1 MPAADAAVASE
12 QFAGSVVAAL
22 LLLKFFSSLAI
33 AHPRT
38 SRPQHLNHPK
48 TKTPA
53 KASLAAIYNANPRY
67 TYKASLSLS
76 QAKKEQQ
83 QHHRQ
88 QQLTLGG
95 LTIGFV
101 LV

>member
-38 SRPQHLNHPK
+38 SRGPN
-48 TKTPA
+48 
-53 KASLAAIYNANPRY
+53 I
-67 TYKASLSLS
+67 
-76 QAKKEQQ
+76 
-83 QHHRQ
+83 
-88 QQLTLGG
+88 
-95 LTIGFV
+95 
-101 LV
+101 